1 MSSAT
6 GLGGVAG
13 DGAAGAAES
22 VVERN
27 GGGKRGEACDETDAQ
42 VLKGACSVTF
52 EGEDVL
58 AGLEDRFDA
67 LADRGEVGASAGFVF
82 ASRSGD
88 RGVEVG
94 EFGFEVFA
102 AEVLVADQDQHL
114 AGLAVAAR
122 DHLQADKF
130 LVDLWRGQRERP
142 WCAVQGEQGVQPEAP
157 EEPGM
162 AGTVAVVGGVG
173 ERVRGARAAATLN
186 RLKRADT
193 LDRRRVDEQ
202 QRVVEAGA
210 VARELADQALDH
222 PGQAQPAL
230 VKRGPLRQLREQV
243 RQTSGRD
250 REEPGIGRDPHDRL
264 RDRERDDLC
273 VEDSSSG
280 VLPLFGQEIVHRA
293 INSDQQQI
301 EVGVHRG
308 PPQGR
313 RSVQDTVDFDLPAY
327 VPFPNPT
334 RPPHRPWHYSS
345 RRKTRFS
352 LRAREGCAN
361 CDPTPQTSSTPRYP
375 Y

>member
-88 RGVEVG
+88 RGGEVG
-94 EFGFEVFA
+94 FQVFA

-142 WCAVQGEQGVQPEAP
+142 WCA
-157 EEPGM
+157 
-162 AGTVAVVGGVG
+162 
-173 ERVRGARAAATLN
+173 
-186 RLKRADT
+186 
-193 LDRRRVDEQ
+193 
-202 QRVVEAGA
+202 
-210 VARELADQALDH
+210 
-222 PGQAQPAL
+222 
-230 VKRGPLRQLREQV
+230 
-243 RQTSGRD
+243 
-250 REEPGIGRDPHDRL
+250 
-264 RDRERDDLC
+264 
-273 VEDSSSG
+273 
-280 VLPLFGQEIVHRA
+280 
-293 INSDQQQI
+293 
-301 EVGVHRG
+301 
-308 PPQGR
+308 
-313 RSVQDTVDFDLPAY
+313 
-327 VPFPNPT
+327 
-334 RPPHRPWHYSS
+334 
-345 RRKTRFS
+345 
-352 LRAREGCAN
+352 
-361 CDPTPQTSSTPRYP
+361 
-375 Y
+375 